1 MAVSYEEYQRAQSDV
16 MLYEQRVS
24 SYQIKVLE
32 IQKDYDTYSAYLAA
46 GTSNADPAVLTRI
59 QTKLTQAT
67 SNLNEANSQLE
78 TVRATVSTFEN
89 SPLPD
94 VSVTETIKTPLAI
107 NPSATDAASAEKQQ
121 NGTIEGTPPTTTN
134 ISSTDNSTTSAK
146 EAAEK
151 RSKPSSQPAKIA
163 PATPKFQGGKDHRV
177 RLKVPT
183 SYLVGQA
190 AGPNSTLVNS
200 QGIIFPYTP
209 SITQEYIATYNSVP
223 ITHSNYAQYFYKNSA
238 VSTISLSAKFTVQND
253 YEAEV
258 YFSVI
263 HLLRALTKMRYGDDD
278 NAGSPPP
285 VCRLFAYG
293 DAIMNNV
300 PVAISAFKLELPDN
314 IDYFTTK
321 SQSSAP
327 TISTITL
334 TLTPIYS
341 RNEMQQFTVTDWL
354 SNNLRSKG
362 YL

>member
-1 MAVSYEEYQRAQSDV
+1 MAITRTQLGEARADVTLSRNAIEINGRTAVTIQNLIATNQSLGVNTSALQTQLD
-16 MLYEQRVS
+16 
-24 SYQIKVLE
+24 E
-32 IQKDYDTYSAYLAA
+32 INARISAA
-46 GTSNADPAVLTRI
+46 
-59 QTKLTQAT
+59 QTKLE
-67 SNLNEANSQLE
+67 SAN
-78 TVRATVSTFEN
+78 
-89 SPLPD
+89 D
-94 VSVTETIKTPLAI
+94 VVAEFQNQTTI
-107 NPSATDAASAEKQQ
+107 PSATDAVAAEKQATA
-121 NGTIEGTPPTTTN
+121 TIEGTPSDLSDPYGLLAAEDAA
-134 ISSTDNSTTSAK
+134 IAR

-151 RSKPSSQPAKIA
+151 RSKPTSQPDKPKA
-163 PATPKFQGGKDHRV
+163 ATPKFQGGKDHRV

-190 AGPNSTLVNS
+190 AGPNSTLVKS

-209 SITQEYIATYNSVP
+209 LIGQDYIASYNSVP
-223 ITHSNYAQYFYKNSA
+223 VTHSNYTQYFYKNSS
-238 VSTISLSAKFTVQND
+238 VGTISLSAKFTVQNE

-258 YFSVI
+258 FFSVV

-300 PVAISAFKLELPDN
+300 PVAISSFKLELPDN
-314 IDYFTTK
+314 VDYFTTK

-327 TISTITL
+327 TLSTVTL

-341 RNEMQQFTVTDWL
+341 RNEMQKFTVTDWL